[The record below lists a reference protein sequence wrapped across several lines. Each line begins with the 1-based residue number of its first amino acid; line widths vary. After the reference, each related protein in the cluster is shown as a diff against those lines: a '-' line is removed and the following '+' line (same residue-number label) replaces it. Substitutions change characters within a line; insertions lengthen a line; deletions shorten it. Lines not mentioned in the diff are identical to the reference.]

1 MPSVTKGSPA
11 TNFLTDPDPGRS
23 FPAMSKWALRASQY
37 LLVGI
42 LLVSMGGHLALL
54 QTVAWGN
61 MLVNFSSSSSLSE
74 AVGKTFD
81 GEHPCEL
88 CKVVTKSKSQDEKK
102 PLLKSEMKM
111 EVALPV
117 KVPFPRFSEVAFRV
131 TEYAGTFAEV
141 YLALPMQPPRAA

>member
-1 MPSVTKGSPA
+1 MSAVDR
-11 TNFLTDPDPGRS
+11 FIR
-23 FPAMSKWALRASQY
+23 AMSKWALRAGQY

-54 QTVAWGN
+54 QTIAWGN
-61 MLVNFSSSSSLSE
+61 MLVEFSNTSSLTE

-88 CKVVTKSKSQDEKK
+88 CKVVKKSKTEEERK
-102 PLLKSEMKM
+102 PLLKSEMKL

-117 KVPFPRFSEVAFRV
+117 PVRVPQPRYDELEFIV
-131 TEYAGTFAEV
+131 TEYAGTFGAV
-141 YLALPMQPPRAA
+141 YHAVPMQPPRAA